1 MRVSKKAAVVATG
14 CLLVGGGLIYAVQQA
29 PAESAVA
36 ASAAPAV
43 PVAQALGREIAPT
56 TEFTGYL
63 AAPETVEL
71 RPKAGGTI
79 QSVSVPEGGLV
90 RQGQLLFQL
99 DPRPLQVLLDA
110 AEAQERQAEVQLVQ
124 AEADL
129 ARAERLAPNGA
140 ISARALETAKSAHRE
155 RQAQVQAAHA
165 ASAAARLNLSYARVT
180 APISGRA
187 DRIAVTKGN
196 VVTAGVTVLTT
207 IVSIDPIQA
216 YFDIDEATYLDFIA
230 RARAAGDGRPTNTLP
245 VRVGLMNEE
254 GYPHD
259 GQLDFI
265 GAQMNRGTGTV
276 RARAVLANPGG
287 LLTPGLFVRVRL
299 DTAAPRQTVLIDDQA
314 VGTDQGQTY
323 VLTLGAG
330 NKVEYRLITLG
341 GMVDGLRVVE
351 SGLKAGEIIIL
362 KGLVRPGMQVTPQ
375 RTPMQPQPSQAS
387 AAAEAGR

>member
-14 CLLVGGGLIYAVQQA
+14 CLLAGGGLIYAVQQA

-110 AEAQERQAEVQLVQ
+110 AEAQERQAEVQLAQ

-140 ISARALETAKSAHRE
+140 ISARALETALSAHRE

-230 RARAAGDGRPTNTLP
+230 RARPAGDGRPTNTLP